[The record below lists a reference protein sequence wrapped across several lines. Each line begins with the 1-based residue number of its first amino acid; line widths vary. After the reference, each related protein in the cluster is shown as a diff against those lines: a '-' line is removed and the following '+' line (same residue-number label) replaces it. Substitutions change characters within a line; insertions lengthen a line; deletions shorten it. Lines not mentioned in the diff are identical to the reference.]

1 MAGNEI
7 KGEMIRGHVD
17 TFILLSLFNGD
28 KDSNEIKEAIEE
40 RSDNKFTVKQGTFY
54 SAMQRLVKQN
64 FIKEYR
70 SSAADGIRRKYYSL
84 TEKGK
89 KSLEKNREEWT
100 KSKELIDNL
109 IDTPQQQPQTEK
121 VVLPEVKD
129 EFDEFKKFAEQ
140 NASDYTFFAPDNSDD
155 SYIDRLGSEVLNDL
169 NAELDAIKS
178 EEENSTEPI
187 TETITEQTD
196 ETSDYANLLPP
207 DENEFVTDASD
218 DDIAAERLYADNTDE
233 DELSEDKFVY
243 DFELPEQKPE
253 IVENEI
259 EKTVEATP
267 VDGDTI
273 SETNIVENDELNQSE
288 NIENS
293 SIQPEE
299 NYSVYETVS
308 DGAEDKII
316 EPEETF
322 SEQNTEQNTEQNVVE
337 NEQVEERPVEQP
349 PVKKD
354 ERDKDDSLYI
364 EDGAPTN
371 RREYKTIL
379 GKLFPKNDEPETK
392 PTNDVPSENRQID
405 FEEYSTS
412 KNVNNDKIEYDD
424 YEENENDEE
433 EADETTVGVS
443 EQQPAPRIY
452 QTEKVAGENVS
463 GQNDYDFSDLYKMAK
478 IEGFK
483 VRTSASTNK
492 FNGNGIFINKLN
504 FHASLLFYGIFF
516 IEMLV
521 LNFALAGALGW
532 PLAAKALIVGI
543 PALLPLVLFVIYLVS
558 PKRKIREVTQF
569 KDAITVFLIITF
581 QLMIVDLCVAL
592 FLEVDFN
599 NLKEV
604 LAFIVIPFIIMFNI
618 PLFPIVKYSLLG
630 SESYFDGKSD

>member
-17 TFILLSLFNGD
+17 TFILLSLCNGD

-109 IDTPQQQPQTEK
+109 IDTPQQQPQSEK
-121 VVLPEVKD
+121 VVIPEVKD

-140 NASDYTFFAPDNSDD
+140 NASDYTFFAPDNTDD
-155 SYIDRLGSEVLNDL
+155 SYLDRLGSEVLNDL
-169 NAELDAIKS
+169 TAELDSIKS
-178 EEENSTEPI
+178 EKEHEDAPGVVTESDGATPGY
-187 TETITEQTD
+187 TEF
-196 ETSDYANLLPP
+196 SAP
-207 DENEFVTDASD
+207 DESEFVTDASD
-218 DDIAAERLYADNTDE
+218 DDIAAERLYADTAND

-243 DFELPEQKPE
+243 DFELPEHKPE

-259 EKTVEATP
+259 ESTAEETL
-267 VDGDTI
+267 VDSDAI
-273 SETNIVENDELNQSE
+273 NDAEIEETGKDEQSE
-288 NIENS
+288 NFENS
-293 SIQPEE
+293 SIKSEE
-299 NYSVYETVS
+299 NCSVYETEFP
-308 DGAEDKII
+308 DAEDKTA
-316 EPEETF
+316 EPEEIAA
-322 SEQNTEQNTEQNVVE
+322 EQNAQQSVVE
-337 NEQVEERPVEQP
+337 SEQVEE

-379 GKLFPKNDEPETK
+379 GKLFPRNDEPENK
-392 PTNDVPSENRQID
+392 PTNEVQNENRQID

-412 KNVNNDKIEYDD
+412 KNVNNDKVEYDE
-424 YEENENDEE
+424 YEEKANDEE
-433 EADETTVGVS
+433 TDETTVGVAAQNS
-443 EQQPAPRIY
+443 APRIY
-452 QTEKVAGENVS
+452 QTEKITGENVS
-463 GQNDYDFSDLYKMAK
+463 RQNDYDFSDLYKMAK
-478 IEGFK
+478 VEGFK

-532 PLAAKALIVGI
+532 PLGAKASIVGI
-543 PALLPLVLFVIYLVS
+543 PALLPLVLFVVYLVS

-599 NLKEV
+599 NIKDV
-604 LAFIVIPFIIMFNI
+604 LAFIVIPFVIMFNI

-630 SESYFDGKSD
+630 SGNYFDVKAD

>member
-17 TFILLSLFNGD
+17 TFILLSLSNGD

-70 SSAADGIRRKYYSL
+70 SSASDGIRRKYYSL

-100 KSKELIDNL
+100 KSKEIIDNL
-109 IDTPQQQPQTEK
+109 IDTPQQPQTEK
-121 VVLPEVKD
+121 VVVPEVKD

-155 SYIDRLGSEVLNDL
+155 SYLDRLGSEVLSDL
-169 NAELDAIKS
+169 NAELDSLKS
-178 EEENSTEPI
+178 EEELNGAPDAA
-187 TETITEQTD
+187 TEQTEKTD
-196 ETSDYANLLPP
+196 DAPDFADLLPP
-207 DENEFVTDASD
+207 DESEFVTDASD
-218 DDIAAERLYADNTDE
+218 DDIASEGLYADTANE
-233 DELSEDKFVY
+233 DELTEDKFVY

-253 IVENEI
+253 VVEDEI
-259 EKTVEATP
+259 EETVEETETP
-267 VDGDTI
+267 LDNDVESDNSVDKKDD
-273 SETNIVENDELNQSE
+273 SPVSE

-293 SIQPEE
+293 SIKSEE
-299 NYSVYETVS
+299 NYYYYETVS
-308 DGAEDKII
+308 DEKAN
-316 EPEETF
+316 EPEE
-322 SEQNTEQNTEQNVVE
+322 NHTEQNAVKS
-337 NEQVEERPVEQP
+337 EQP
-349 PVKKD
+349 DKRPDVRKD
-354 ERDKDDSLYI
+354 DRDKDDSLYI

-379 GKLFPKNDEPETK
+379 SRLFPKNDEPETK
-392 PTNDVPSENRQID
+392 PTNETQSENRQID
-405 FEEYSTS
+405 FEEYTVSR
-412 KNVNNDKIEYDD
+412 
-424 YEENENDEE
+424 NENDDKHEYENYGKIEE
-433 EADETTVGVS
+433 EPDEKPDVS
-443 EQQPAPRIY
+443 EQRPSSRVY
-452 QTEKVAGENVS
+452 RNEKSAEENVS
-463 GQNDYDFSDLYKMAK
+463 GQNEYDFSDLQKMAK

-504 FHASLLFYGIFF
+504 FHSSLLSYGIFF

-521 LNFALAGALGW
+521 LNFALSGVLGW
-532 PLAAKALIVGI
+532 SLGAKALIVGI

-558 PKRKIREVTQF
+558 PKRKIREATQF

-592 FLEVDFN
+592 FFEVDFN
-599 NLKEV
+599 NIKEV
-604 LAFIVIPFIIMFNI
+604 LSFIVIPFVIIFNI

-630 SESYFDGKSD
+630 NGSYFDGKSD

>member
-17 TFILLSLFNGD
+17 TFILLSLCNGD

-109 IDTPQQQPQTEK
+109 IDTPQQQPQSEN
-121 VVLPEVKD
+121 VVIPEVKD

-140 NASDYTFFAPDNSDD
+140 NTSDYTFFAPDNTDD
-155 SYIDRLGSEVLNDL
+155 SYLDRLGSEVLNDL
-169 NAELDAIKS
+169 TAELDSIKS
-178 EEENSTEPI
+178 EEEHEDAPNVI
-187 TETITEQTD
+187 TESDGATPGYTEFI
-196 ETSDYANLLPP
+196 PP

-218 DDIAAERLYADNTDE
+218 DDIAAERLYADTAND

-243 DFELPEQKPE
+243 DFELPEHKPE

-259 EKTVEATP
+259 ESTTEETL
-267 VDGDTI
+267 VDSDAI
-273 SETNIVENDELNQSE
+273 NDAQIEETDKDEQSE
-288 NIENS
+288 NFEKS
-293 SIQPEE
+293 SIKYEE
-299 NYSVYETVS
+299 NCSVYETEFT
-308 DGAEDKII
+308 DAEDKVA
-316 EPEETF
+316 EPEEIA
-322 SEQNTEQNTEQNVVE
+322 SEQNAQQSVVE
-337 NEQVEERPVEQP
+337 SEQVEEPVEE

-379 GKLFPKNDEPETK
+379 GKLFPRNDEPENK
-392 PTNDVPSENRQID
+392 PTNELQNENRQID

-412 KNVNNDKIEYDD
+412 KNVNNDKVEYDE
-424 YEENENDEE
+424 YEENANDE
-433 EADETTVGVS
+433 EADETTVGVAAQNS
-443 EQQPAPRIY
+443 APRIY
-452 QTEKVAGENVS
+452 QTEKITGENVS
-463 GQNDYDFSDLYKMAK
+463 RQNDYDFSDLYKMAK
-478 IEGFK
+478 VEGFK

-532 PLAAKALIVGI
+532 PLGAKASIVGI
-543 PALLPLVLFVIYLVS
+543 PALLPLVLCVIYLVS

-599 NLKEV
+599 NIKDV
-604 LAFIVIPFIIMFNI
+604 LAFIVIPFVIMFNI

-630 SESYFDGKSD
+630 SGSYFDVKAD

>member
-17 TFILLSLFNGD
+17 TFILLSLSNGD

-121 VVLPEVKD
+121 VILPEVKD

-140 NASDYTFFAPDNSDD
+140 NASDYTFFAPDKTDD
-155 SYIDRLGSEVLNDL
+155 SYLDRLGSEVLNDL
-169 NAELDAIKS
+169 NAELDSLKT
-178 EEENSTEPI
+178 EEENPTEPI
-187 TETITEQTD
+187 ITETVAEKTD
-196 ETSDYANLLPP
+196 ETSDYADFLPP

-218 DDIAAERLYADNTDE
+218 DDIAPERLYADNADE
-233 DELSEDKFVY
+233 DELSEDNFVY

-259 EKTVEATP
+259 EEPDETTP
-267 VDGDTI
+267 VDGDAI
-273 SETNIVENDELNQSE
+273 NEPYIDEKDEINQSE

-293 SIQPEE
+293 SIKSEE
-299 NYSVYETVS
+299 NHFIYETVS
-308 DGAEDKII
+308 DGAEEKTAK
-316 EPEETF
+316 PEETVII
-322 SEQNTEQNTEQNVVE
+322 QNEEQNVVE
-337 NEQVEERPVEQP
+337 NEQVEERAVEQP
-349 PVKKD
+349 PVKNN

-379 GKLFPKNDEPETK
+379 GKLFPKSDEPETK
-392 PTNDVPSENRQID
+392 PTTEVQNENRQID

-412 KNVNNDKIEYDD
+412 KNAGKDEIEYDD

-433 EADETTVGVS
+433 ETDETTAGVF
-443 EQQPAPRIY
+443 EQQPSPRIY
-452 QTEKVAGENVS
+452 QTERIAGENIS

-532 PLAAKALIVGI
+532 PLGAKALIVGI

-581 QLMIVDLCVAL
+581 QLMIVDLCIAL

-630 SESYFDGKSD
+630 SGSYFDGKSD

>member
-17 TFILLSLFNGD
+17 TFILLSLCNGD

-109 IDTPQQQPQTEK
+109 IDTPQQQPQSEK
-121 VVLPEVKD
+121 VVIPEVKD

-140 NASDYTFFAPDNSDD
+140 NASDYTFFAPDNTDD
-155 SYIDRLGSEVLNDL
+155 SYLDRLGSEVLNDL
-169 NAELDAIKS
+169 TTELDSIKP
-178 EEENSTEPI
+178 EEEHEDAPGVVTESDGATPGYTEFST
-187 TETITEQTD
+187 
-196 ETSDYANLLPP
+196 P

-218 DDIAAERLYADNTDE
+218 DDIAAERIYADTAND

-243 DFELPEQKPE
+243 DFELPEHKPE

-259 EKTVEATP
+259 ESTTEETL
-267 VDGDTI
+267 VDSDAI
-273 SETNIVENDELNQSE
+273 NDAEIKETDKDEQSE
-288 NIENS
+288 NFENS
-293 SIQPEE
+293 SIKSEE
-299 NYSVYETVS
+299 NCSVYETEFP
-308 DGAEDKII
+308 DAEDKTA
-316 EPEETF
+316 EPEEIAA
-322 SEQNTEQNTEQNVVE
+322 EQNAQQSVVE
-337 NEQVEERPVEQP
+337 SEQVEEPVEE

-379 GKLFPKNDEPETK
+379 GKLFPRNDEPENK
-392 PTNDVPSENRQID
+392 PTNEVQNENRQID

-412 KNVNNDKIEYDD
+412 KNVNNDKVEYDE
-424 YEENENDEE
+424 YEENANDE
-433 EADETTVGVS
+433 EADETTVGVAAQNS
-443 EQQPAPRIY
+443 APRIY
-452 QTEKVAGENVS
+452 QTEKITGENVS
-463 GQNDYDFSDLYKMAK
+463 RQNDYDFSDLYKMAK
-478 IEGFK
+478 VEGFK

-532 PLAAKALIVGI
+532 PLGAKASIVGI
-543 PALLPLVLFVIYLVS
+543 PALLPLVLCVIYLVS

-599 NLKEV
+599 NIKDV
-604 LAFIVIPFIIMFNI
+604 LAFIVIPFVIMFNI

-630 SESYFDGKSD
+630 SGSYFDVKAD

>member
-17 TFILLSLFNGD
+17 TFILLSLCNGD

-109 IDTPQQQPQTEK
+109 IDTPQQQPQSEK
-121 VVLPEVKD
+121 VVIPEVKD

-140 NASDYTFFAPDNSDD
+140 NTSDYTFFAPDNTDD
-155 SYIDRLGSEVLNDL
+155 SYLDRLGSEVLNDL
-169 NAELDAIKS
+169 TAELDSIKS
-178 EEENSTEPI
+178 KEEHEDAPGVVTESDGATPGY
-187 TETITEQTD
+187 TEF
-196 ETSDYANLLPP
+196 SAP
-207 DENEFVTDASD
+207 DENEFVIDASD
-218 DDIAAERLYADNTDE
+218 DDIAAERLYADTAND

-243 DFELPEQKPE
+243 DFELPEHKPE

-259 EKTVEATP
+259 ESTTEETL
-267 VDGDTI
+267 VDSDAI
-273 SETNIVENDELNQSE
+273 NDAEIEETDKDEQSE
-288 NIENS
+288 NFENS
-293 SIQPEE
+293 SIKPEE
-299 NYSVYETVS
+299 NCSVYETEFT
-308 DGAEDKII
+308 DAEDKAA
-316 EPEETF
+316 EPEEIAA
-322 SEQNTEQNTEQNVVE
+322 EQNAQQSVVE
-337 NEQVEERPVEQP
+337 SEQVEE

-379 GKLFPKNDEPETK
+379 GKLFPRNDEPENK
-392 PTNDVPSENRQID
+392 PTNEVQNENRQID

-412 KNVNNDKIEYDD
+412 KNVNNDKVEYDEFED
-424 YEENENDEE
+424 NANDE
-433 EADETTVGVS
+433 EADETTVGVAAQNS
-443 EQQPAPRIY
+443 APRIY
-452 QTEKVAGENVS
+452 QTEKITGENVS
-463 GQNDYDFSDLYKMAK
+463 RQNDYDFSDLYKMAK
-478 IEGFK
+478 VEGFK

-532 PLAAKALIVGI
+532 PLGAKASIVGI

-599 NLKEV
+599 NVKDV
-604 LAFIVIPFIIMFNI
+604 LAFIVIPFVIMFNI

-630 SESYFDGKSD
+630 SGSYFDVKAD

>member
-17 TFILLSLFNGD
+17 TFILLSLCNGD

-109 IDTPQQQPQTEK
+109 IDTPQQQPQSEK
-121 VVLPEVKD
+121 VVIPEVKD

-140 NASDYTFFAPDNSDD
+140 NTSDYTFFAPDNTDD
-155 SYIDRLGSEVLNDL
+155 SYLDRLGSEVLNDL
-169 NAELDAIKS
+169 TAELDSIKS
-178 EEENSTEPI
+178 EEHEDAPGVVTESDGATPVY
-187 TETITEQTD
+187 TEF
-196 ETSDYANLLPP
+196 SPP

-218 DDIAAERLYADNTDE
+218 DDIAAERLYVDTAND

-243 DFELPEQKPE
+243 DFELPEHKPE

-259 EKTVEATP
+259 ESTTEETL
-267 VDGDTI
+267 VDSDAI
-273 SETNIVENDELNQSE
+273 NDAEIEETDKDEQSE
-288 NIENS
+288 NFENS
-293 SIQPEE
+293 SIKSEE
-299 NYSVYETVS
+299 NCSVYETEFT
-308 DGAEDKII
+308 DAEDKTA
-316 EPEETF
+316 EPEEIAA
-322 SEQNTEQNTEQNVVE
+322 EQNAQQSVVE
-337 NEQVEERPVEQP
+337 SEQVEE

-379 GKLFPKNDEPETK
+379 GKLFPRNDEPENK
-392 PTNDVPSENRQID
+392 PTNEVQNENRQID

-412 KNVNNDKIEYDD
+412 KNVNNDKVEYDE
-424 YEENENDEE
+424 YEENANDE
-433 EADETTVGVS
+433 EADETTVGVAAQNS
-443 EQQPAPRIY
+443 APRIY
-452 QTEKVAGENVS
+452 QTEKITGENVS
-463 GQNDYDFSDLYKMAK
+463 RQNDYDFSDLYKMAK
-478 IEGFK
+478 VEGFK

-532 PLAAKALIVGI
+532 PLGAKASIVGI

-599 NLKEV
+599 NIKDV
-604 LAFIVIPFIIMFNI
+604 LAFIVIPFVIMFNI

-630 SESYFDGKSD
+630 SGNYFDVKAD

>member
-17 TFILLSLFNGD
+17 TFILLSLCNGD

-109 IDTPQQQPQTEK
+109 IDTPQQQPQSEK
-121 VVLPEVKD
+121 VIIPEVKD

-140 NASDYTFFAPDNSDD
+140 NASDYTFFAPDNTDD
-155 SYIDRLGSEVLNDL
+155 SYLDRLGSEVLNDL
-169 NAELDAIKS
+169 TTELDSIKS
-178 EEENSTEPI
+178 EEEHEDAPGIVTESDGATSGY
-187 TETITEQTD
+187 TEF
-196 ETSDYANLLPP
+196 SAP

-218 DDIAAERLYADNTDE
+218 DDIAAERLYADTAND

-243 DFELPEQKPE
+243 DFELPEHKSE

-259 EKTVEATP
+259 ESTTEETL
-267 VDGDTI
+267 VDSDAI
-273 SETNIVENDELNQSE
+273 NDAQIEETNKDKQSE
-288 NIENS
+288 NFENS
-293 SIQPEE
+293 SIKSEE
-299 NYSVYETVS
+299 NCSVYETEFT
-308 DGAEDKII
+308 DAEDKTA
-316 EPEETF
+316 EPEEIAA
-322 SEQNTEQNTEQNVVE
+322 EQNAQQSVVE
-337 NEQVEERPVEQP
+337 NEQVEE

-379 GKLFPKNDEPETK
+379 GKLFPRNDEPENK
-392 PTNDVPSENRQID
+392 PTNEVQNENRQID

-412 KNVNNDKIEYDD
+412 KNVNNDKVEYDE
-424 YEENENDEE
+424 YEENANDEE
-433 EADETTVGVS
+433 VDETTVGVAAQNS
-443 EQQPAPRIY
+443 APRIY
-452 QTEKVAGENVS
+452 QTEKITSENVS
-463 GQNDYDFSDLYKMAK
+463 RQNDYDFSDLYKMAK
-478 IEGFK
+478 VEGFK

-532 PLAAKALIVGI
+532 PLGAKASIVGI
-543 PALLPLVLFVIYLVS
+543 PALLPLVLCVIYLVS

-599 NLKEV
+599 NIKDV
-604 LAFIVIPFIIMFNI
+604 LAFIVIPFVIMFNI

-630 SESYFDGKSD
+630 SGSYFDVKAD

>member
-17 TFILLSLFNGD
+17 TFILLSLCNGD

-109 IDTPQQQPQTEK
+109 IDTPQQQPQSEK
-121 VVLPEVKD
+121 VVIPEVKD

-140 NASDYTFFAPDNSDD
+140 NASDYTFFAPDNTDD
-155 SYIDRLGSEVLNDL
+155 SYLDRLGSEVLNDL
-169 NAELDAIKS
+169 TAELDSIKS
-178 EEENSTEPI
+178 EEEHEDAPGVVTESDGATPGY
-187 TETITEQTD
+187 TEF
-196 ETSDYANLLPP
+196 LPP

-218 DDIAAERLYADNTDE
+218 DDIAAERLYADTAND

-243 DFELPEQKPE
+243 DFELPEHKPE

-259 EKTVEATP
+259 ESTTEETL
-267 VDGDTI
+267 VDSDAI
-273 SETNIVENDELNQSE
+273 NDAEIEETDKDEQSE
-288 NIENS
+288 NFENS
-293 SIQPEE
+293 SIKSEE
-299 NYSVYETVS
+299 NYSVYETEFT
-308 DGAEDKII
+308 DAEDKTA
-316 EPEETF
+316 EPEEIAA
-322 SEQNTEQNTEQNVVE
+322 EQNAQQSVVE
-337 NEQVEERPVEQP
+337 SEQVEE

-379 GKLFPKNDEPETK
+379 GKLFPRNDEPENK
-392 PTNDVPSENRQID
+392 PTNEVQNENRQID

-412 KNVNNDKIEYDD
+412 KNVNNDKVEYDE
-424 YEENENDEE
+424 YEENANDE
-433 EADETTVGVS
+433 EADETTVGVAAQNS
-443 EQQPAPRIY
+443 APRIY
-452 QTEKVAGENVS
+452 QTEKITGENVS
-463 GQNDYDFSDLYKMAK
+463 RQNDYDFSDLYKMAK
-478 IEGFK
+478 VEGFK

-532 PLAAKALIVGI
+532 PLGAKASIVGI

-599 NLKEV
+599 NIKDV
-604 LAFIVIPFIIMFNI
+604 LAFIVIPFVIMFNI

-630 SESYFDGKSD
+630 SGNYFDVKAD

>member
-17 TFILLSLFNGD
+17 TFILLSLCNGD

-109 IDTPQQQPQTEK
+109 IDTPQQQPQSEK
-121 VVLPEVKD
+121 VVIPEVKD

-140 NASDYTFFAPDNSDD
+140 NASDYTFFAPDNTDD
-155 SYIDRLGSEVLNDL
+155 SYLDRLGSEVLNDL
-169 NAELDAIKS
+169 TAELDSIKS
-178 EEENSTEPI
+178 EEEHEVAPNVVTESDGATPGY
-187 TETITEQTD
+187 TEF
-196 ETSDYANLLPP
+196 SAP

-218 DDIAAERLYADNTDE
+218 DDIAAERIYADTAND

-243 DFELPEQKPE
+243 DFELPEHKPE

-259 EKTVEATP
+259 ESTAE
-267 VDGDTI
+267 
-273 SETNIVENDELNQSE
+273 ETLVASDAINDAEIEETDKDEQLENF
-288 NIENS
+288 ENS
-293 SIQPEE
+293 SIKSEE
-299 NYSVYETVS
+299 NCSVYEMEFT
-308 DGAEDKII
+308 DAEDKTA
-316 EPEETF
+316 EPEEIAAV
-322 SEQNTEQNTEQNVVE
+322 QNAQQSVVE
-337 NEQVEERPVEQP
+337 NDQVEEPVEE

-379 GKLFPKNDEPETK
+379 GKLFPRNDEPENK
-392 PTNDVPSENRQID
+392 PTNEVQNENRQID

-412 KNVNNDKIEYDD
+412 KNVNNDKVEYDE
-424 YEENENDEE
+424 YEENANDE
-433 EADETTVGVS
+433 EADETTVGVAAQNS
-443 EQQPAPRIY
+443 APRIY
-452 QTEKVAGENVS
+452 QTEKITGENVS
-463 GQNDYDFSDLYKMAK
+463 RQNDYDFSDLYKMAK
-478 IEGFK
+478 VEGFK

-532 PLAAKALIVGI
+532 PLGAKASIVGI

-599 NLKEV
+599 NIKDV
-604 LAFIVIPFIIMFNI
+604 LAFIVIPFVIMFNI

-630 SESYFDGKSD
+630 SGSYFDVKAD

>member
-17 TFILLSLFNGD
+17 TFILLSLCNGD

-109 IDTPQQQPQTEK
+109 IDTPQQQPQSEK
-121 VVLPEVKD
+121 VVIPEVKD

-140 NASDYTFFAPDNSDD
+140 NASDYTFFAPDNTDD
-155 SYIDRLGSEVLNDL
+155 SYLDRLGSEVLNDL
-169 NAELDAIKS
+169 TAELDSIKS
-178 EEENSTEPI
+178 EEEHEDTPGVVTESDGATPGYTEFST
-187 TETITEQTD
+187 
-196 ETSDYANLLPP
+196 P

-218 DDIAAERLYADNTDE
+218 DDIAAERIYADTAND

-243 DFELPEQKPE
+243 DFELPEHKPE

-259 EKTVEATP
+259 ESTTEETL
-267 VDGDTI
+267 VDSDAI
-273 SETNIVENDELNQSE
+273 NDAEIEETDKDEQSE
-288 NIENS
+288 NFENS
-293 SIQPEE
+293 SIKSEE
-299 NYSVYETVS
+299 NCSVYETEFT
-308 DGAEDKII
+308 DAEDKTA
-316 EPEETF
+316 EPEEIATV
-322 SEQNTEQNTEQNVVE
+322 QNAQQSVVE
-337 NEQVEERPVEQP
+337 SEQVEE

-379 GKLFPKNDEPETK
+379 GKLFPRNDEPENK
-392 PTNDVPSENRQID
+392 PTNEVQNENRQID

-412 KNVNNDKIEYDD
+412 KNVNNDKVEYDEFED
-424 YEENENDEE
+424 NANDE
-433 EADETTVGVS
+433 EADETTVGVAAQNS
-443 EQQPAPRIY
+443 APRIY
-452 QTEKVAGENVS
+452 QTEKITGENVS
-463 GQNDYDFSDLYKMAK
+463 RQNDYDFSDLYKMAK
-478 IEGFK
+478 VEGFK

-532 PLAAKALIVGI
+532 SLGAKASIVGI

-592 FLEVDFN
+592 FFEVDFN
-599 NLKEV
+599 NVKDV
-604 LAFIVIPFIIMFNI
+604 LAFIVIPFVIMFNI

-630 SESYFDGKSD
+630 SGSYFDVKAD

>member
-17 TFILLSLFNGD
+17 TFILLSLCNGD

-121 VVLPEVKD
+121 VIIPEVKD

-140 NASDYTFFAPDNSDD
+140 NAPDYTFLAPDDSDD
-155 SYIDRLGSEVLNDL
+155 SYLDRLGSEVLNDL
-169 NAELDAIKS
+169 NDELDSLKS
-178 EEENSTEPI
+178 GDEGTDVPDVATESD
-187 TETITEQTD
+187 D
-196 ETSDYANLLPP
+196 ETPDFTTLLPP
-207 DENEFVTDASD
+207 DENELVIDASD
-218 DDIAAERLYADNTDE
+218 DDIAAEGLYADTAGE
-233 DELSEDKFVY
+233 DELTEDKFVY

-253 IVENEI
+253 IVESEPGEISTDSDTTNETYI
-259 EKTVEATP
+259 DEKE
-267 VDGDTI
+267 G
-273 SETNIVENDELNQSE
+273 IVQSE

-293 SIQPEE
+293 SINTEENHSDYENVSDNDDKKTAEPEE
-299 NYSVYETVS
+299 NL
-308 DGAEDKII
+308 
-316 EPEETF
+316 
-322 SEQNTEQNTEQNVVE
+322 TEQNVVK
-337 NEQVEERPVEQP
+337 NEQSDEQTS
-349 PVKKD
+349 VKKD
-354 ERDKDDSLYI
+354 DREKDDSLYI

-392 PTNDVPSENRQID
+392 PTNEVQDENRQID
-405 FEEYSTS
+405 FDEYSTS
-412 KNVNNDKIEYDD
+412 KNANNDKIGYDD
-424 YEENENDEE
+424 YEEVD
-433 EADETTVGVS
+433 DKPDDTVGAS
-443 EQQPAPRIY
+443 EPQPAARIY
-452 QTEKVAGENVS
+452 QTEKIAEENGS
-463 GQNDYDFSDLYKMAK
+463 RSSDYDFSDLYKMAK

-504 FHASLLFYGIFF
+504 FHSSLLFYGIFF

-532 PLAAKALIVGI
+532 SLGAKALIVGI
-543 PALLPLVLFVIYLVS
+543 PAILPLILFVIYLVS

-599 NLKEV
+599 NIKEV
-604 LAFIVIPFIIMFNI
+604 LSFIVIPFIIMFNI

-630 SESYFDGKSD
+630 SGSYFDQKAD

>member
-17 TFILLSLFNGD
+17 TFILLSLCNGD

-109 IDTPQQQPQTEK
+109 IDTPQQQPQSEK
-121 VVLPEVKD
+121 VIIPEVKD

-140 NASDYTFFAPDNSDD
+140 NASDYTFFAPDNTDD
-155 SYIDRLGSEVLNDL
+155 SYLDRLGSEVLNDL
-169 NAELDAIKS
+169 TTELDSIKS
-178 EEENSTEPI
+178 EEEHEDAPGIVTESDGATSGY
-187 TETITEQTD
+187 TEF
-196 ETSDYANLLPP
+196 SAP

-218 DDIAAERLYADNTDE
+218 DDIAAERLYADTAND

-243 DFELPEQKPE
+243 DFELPEHKSE

-259 EKTVEATP
+259 ESTTEETL
-267 VDGDTI
+267 VDSDAI
-273 SETNIVENDELNQSE
+273 NDAQIEETNKDKQSE
-288 NIENS
+288 NFENS
-293 SIQPEE
+293 SIKSEE
-299 NYSVYETVS
+299 NCSVYETEFT
-308 DGAEDKII
+308 DAEDKTA
-316 EPEETF
+316 EPEEIAA
-322 SEQNTEQNTEQNVVE
+322 EQNAQQSVVE
-337 NEQVEERPVEQP
+337 SEQVEE

-379 GKLFPKNDEPETK
+379 GKLFPRNDEPENK
-392 PTNDVPSENRQID
+392 PTNEVQNENRQID

-412 KNVNNDKIEYDD
+412 KNVNNDKVEYDE
-424 YEENENDEE
+424 YEENANDEE
-433 EADETTVGVS
+433 VDETTVGVAAQNS
-443 EQQPAPRIY
+443 APRIY
-452 QTEKVAGENVS
+452 QTEKITSENVS
-463 GQNDYDFSDLYKMAK
+463 RQNDYDFSDLYKMAK
-478 IEGFK
+478 VEGFK

-532 PLAAKALIVGI
+532 PLGAKASIVGI
-543 PALLPLVLFVIYLVS
+543 PALLPLVLCVIYLVS

-599 NLKEV
+599 NIKDV
-604 LAFIVIPFIIMFNI
+604 LAFIVIPFVIMFNI

-630 SESYFDGKSD
+630 SGSYFDVKAD